1 MTTAPEASGATRA
14 SMGSKKRR
22 QRSLRRRA
30 SVAAVLAVTATTTLT
45 AAGRPSHDAARDAR
59 VPTVTSGGARFE
71 ILSPTLIRTEYA
83 GDGRF
88 TDEPTFNAIGRDA
101 FAPAAYSTST
111 ADGWLTIKTSA
122 MSLRYKVDS
131 GPFTAQN
138 FSLRSTA
145 GTAPV
150 TSAPWQRPTCTLG
163 ALCEAESLR
172 LDGASVASDH
182 AGHTGSGF
190 AAGFEGTGSSAAADI
205 DVKDGGTYR
214 FALRY
219 ANSRGGD
226 GQTRTRTLTLTV
238 DGGAPQTVSLPVTA
252 NWDTWNVTSAD
263 VALGA
268 GHHTVALTR
277 TASDSGDVNVDSVA
291 LVRPGDPYPPVSST
305 AVPDCAYGTS
315 CEAEAGRIGGTAVA
329 ATDHKGYA
337 GSGFVGDLHQGSS
350 LTTHVVGV
358 PADGV
363 YTLRVRYANGV
374 GGDGLHQQRTA
385 TVTAGGTGGTLSFP
399 ATGDWDDWQTA
410 SLPVTLTAGANDITL
425 GCPGTASCH
434 VNADTV
440 SVAAPDAAAPPPHL
454 ALGGYR
460 RGLDGVTGNE
470 SSVPTTPG
478 LLNRDGWYLLDDTT
492 SAVYDAT
499 AHTATPRPDHGG
511 TPYQD
516 GYVFGYGHDY
526 KRGLTDL
533 ATLTGPPA
541 LLPQWAYGVWY
552 SEYIDRTAADYR
564 NTILP
569 AFRSEGVPL
578 DVLVTDT
585 DFKAV
590 NTWSG
595 WEMDPA
601 KFPDPQGFFDWSAAQ
616 GLHNTLNVHPSILA
630 SDPQFAQAQA
640 TAKGR
645 LTKGGCASGASV
657 ENNCY
662 TFDFGDPDQLKAY
675 LDLHRTMDRQGN
687 DFWWLDW
694 CCDASQSSLRGVT
707 PDAWINQQYATLS
720 SANLGG
726 RGFVLSRAY
735 GSLQAAGYSGQQ
747 GLPTGP
753 WADKR
758 STVHFTGD
766 TSSTWGALKFE
777 VGYTPG
783 ESAATGMAAIT
794 HDIGGHNDTT
804 GLTGSEKYTE
814 GGQSRTTR
822 KLPDD
827 LYARWVQF
835 GTFQPVDRLH
845 SNHSDRLPWQYGTAA
860 RQSADT
866 FLNLR
871 ENLVPYTYTLAEE
884 ANRTGVPI
892 IRPTYLEYPDEPGA
906 YATAGSEYFYGPDVL
921 VAPVTTPGTSATTS
935 VWLPPGQWTNYFTGE
950 TYTGGGTRDVTTG
963 LDTMPVFVRAGGIVP
978 TRTHDVTA
986 NDRNPLTDVTL
997 TVAGGRPGTFRL
1009 YEDDGATARHKGRS
1023 ATTTIHYRNKGRL
1036 HTVSI
1041 GAARGS
1047 FTGQVRSRRW
1057 TIALLGAQAPA
1068 EVSATGQRLSP
1079 QAYHWNAA
1087 SKVLTITLPPHSV
1100 RTPITVT
1107 YREKGA
1113 S

>member
-1 MTTAPEASGATRA
+1 VS
-14 SMGSKKRR
+14 
-22 QRSLRRRA
+22 
-30 SVAAVLAVTATTTLT
+30 AAMTLT
-45 AAGRPSHDAARDAR
+45 GADLPSAGAAHTRRIPAVS
-59 VPTVTSGGARFE
+59 SGNARFE

-83 GDGRF
+83 GDQKF
-88 TDEPTFNAIGRDA
+88 TDEPTFNAIGREG
-101 FAPAAYSTST
+101 FEPAAYSATTSN
-111 ADGWLTIKTSA
+111 GWLTIETSA
-122 MSLRYKVDS
+122 MSLRYKVGS
-131 GPFTAQN
+131 GPFDAQN

-145 GTAPV
+145 GGTPV
-150 TSAPWQRPTCTLG
+150 ASAPWQRLTCALG
-163 ALCEAESLR
+163 TLCEAESLR
-172 LDGASVASDH
+172 LDGLSVASDH
-182 AGHTGSGF
+182 GGHTGSGF
-190 AAGFEGTGSSAAADI
+190 AAGFESAGSSASADI
-205 DVKDGGTYR
+205 DVKDGGAYR
-214 FALRY
+214 FDLRY
-219 ANSRGGD
+219 ANSLGGD
-226 GQTRTRTLTLTV
+226 GQTRTRTLTLSV
-238 DGGAPQTVSLPVTA
+238 DGGAQQTMSLPVTA
-252 NWDTWNVTSAD
+252 NWDTWNTASAS
-263 VALGA
+263 VRLGA
-268 GHHTVALTR
+268 GHHTLALTR

-291 LVRPGDPYPPVSST
+291 LVRPGDTYPPVSST
-305 AVPDCAYGTS
+305 AIMDCAYGAS
-315 CEAEAGRIGGTAVA
+315 CEAEAGRIGGAAVG

-337 GSGFVGDLHQGSS
+337 GGGFVGDLHQGSS

-374 GGDGLHQQRTA
+374 GGDGLHQRRTA
-385 TVTAGGTGGTLSFP
+385 SVSAAGAGGTLSFP
-399 ATGDWDDWQTA
+399 TTKDWDDWQTA
-410 SLPVTLTAGANDITL
+410 ALPVTLTTGTNDITL
-425 GCPGTASCH
+425 GCPDAASCH
-434 VNADTV
+434 INADTV
-440 SVAAPDAAAPPPHL
+440 SVAAPGTAAPPPHL

-478 LLNRDGWYLLDDTT
+478 LLNQDGWYLLDDTT

-499 AHTATPRPDHGG
+499 AHKTAPRPDHGG

-552 SEYIDRTAADYR
+552 SEYIDRTAADYE

-569 AFRSEGVPL
+569 AFRSEGTPL

-601 KFPDPQGFFDWSAAQ
+601 KFPDPQGFFDWSASQ

-640 TAKGR
+640 TAKGK
-645 LTKGGCASGASV
+645 LTKGGCASGAAV
-657 ENNCY
+657 EDNCY

-675 LDLHRTMDRQGN
+675 MDLHRTMDRQGN

-694 CCDASQSSLRGVT
+694 CCDASRSSLRGVT
-707 PDAWINQQYATLS
+707 PDAWINQAYATAS
-720 SANLGG
+720 SANLG

-766 TSSTWGALKFE
+766 TSSTWGALKLE

-783 ESAATGMAAIT
+783 ESAATGMAAVT

-835 GTFQPVDRLH
+835 GTFQPIDRLH

-892 IRPTYLEYPDEPGA
+892 VRPTYLEYPDEPQA
-906 YATAGSEYFYGPDVL
+906 YAAADSEYFYGSDIL

-935 VWLPPGQWTNYFTGE
+935 VWFPPGRWTDYFTGE
-950 TYTGGGTRDVTTG
+950 TYTGGGIQDVTTG
-963 LDTMPVFVRAGGIVP
+963 LDSMPVFIKAGGILP
-978 TRTHDVTA
+978 TRTHDVSG
-986 NDRNPLTDVTL
+986 NDGNPLTDVTL
-997 TVAGGRPGTFRL
+997 SIAAGRPGSLRL
-1009 YEDDGATARHKGRS
+1009 YEDDGVTAPKGRS
-1023 ATTTIHYRNKGRL
+1023 ATTTIRYRQKGER

-1041 GAARGS
+1041 GPARGS
-1047 FTGQVRSRRW
+1047 FAGQVRTRRW
-1057 TIALLGAQAPA
+1057 TIALMAAHAPTK
-1068 EVSATGQRLSP
+1068 VSATGVHLSP
-1079 QAYHWNAA
+1079 QAYHWDDT
-1087 SKVLTITLPPHSV
+1087 SKVLTITLPRRSV
-1100 RTPITVT
+1100 RAPITVT
-1107 YREKGA
+1107 FQ
-1113 S
+1113 